1 MLGVGEGRIDAE
13 GAHLF
18 LDRLPLGGFSG
29 NVKLLP
35 KGVAPS
41 PRRRHRRA
49 PTRATPPAK
58 KSKTKKNLLE
68 PREEETMSDLAR
80 TVLER
85 HSTRMFL
92 PRPVPRDLVNEA
104 LALAQHAPSNSNI
117 QPWRLVF
124 VGGAARNRLK
134 QALFSVADHEAPH
147 IPTLPKAFEHYRYE
161 LGAEVYGSM
170 GITIADT
177 ARHAAAVMRNF
188 DFFGTP
194 LAGIVSMHRDLGPA
208 DAVSVGMYLQTLM
221 LALTARGL
229 GTCVEV
235 SVAGYPDVVRT
246 ELSIPP
252 ELTIICGLAIGYT
265 DPDFPANKLH
275 IGRDPVEK
283 HVVFLDN

>member
-1 MLGVGEGRIDAE
+1 
-13 GAHLF
+13 
-18 LDRLPLGGFSG
+18 
-29 NVKLLP
+29 
-35 KGVAPS
+35 
-41 PRRRHRRA
+41 
-49 PTRATPPAK
+49 
-58 KSKTKKNLLE
+58 
-68 PREEETMSDLAR
+68 MSDLAR
-80 TVLER
+80 TVLDR
-85 HSTRMFL
+85 HSTRKFL

-124 VGGAARNRLK
+124 VSGAARDRLK

-147 IPTLPKAFEHYRYE
+147 IPSLPKAFEHYRYE

-177 ARHAAAVMRNF
+177 ARRAAAVMRNF
-188 DFFGTP
+188 DFFGAP